1 MCNFRVQ
8 YRRRLQNAG
17 LANSAHRGL
26 RLSARLKVRRF
37 VYGVASFVQ
46 NRLYY
51 FSSVHAEMSWYCIC
65 IGITNREITSR
76 DETHTKRRCDTDL
89 RPGTLDFRAQSITN
103 VAPRR
108 FSDKH
113 LRLKSLAHI

>member
-51 FSSVHAEMSWYCIC
+51 FSSVAC
-65 IGITNREITSR
+65 
-76 DETHTKRRCDTDL
+76 
-89 RPGTLDFRAQSITN
+89 
-103 VAPRR
+103 
-108 FSDKH
+108 
-113 LRLKSLAHI
+113 